1 MGFRMKHKF
10 SIILEFWFGQFICSI
25 RNSVL
30 NLSQIYSMLP
40 LYVLITNLQCADAIG
55 TYHKFKVCCRYMY
68 LSQIYSVLTLYVL
81 ITNLHCADAIC
92 SYYKFTVC
100 WRYMYFSQIYSAQ
113 PLYVLIT
120 NLQCADA
127 ICTYHKFTV
136 CWRYMFLLQIYSV
149 PCDREWSGWAPAG
162 EEESQISDAWDP
174 YLWLYKGDIGF
185 SRIKW

>member
-40 LYVLITNLQCADAIG
+40 LYVLITNLQCAATIW
-55 TYHKFKVCCRYMY
+55 TYHKFTVCWRDRY
-68 LSQIYSVLTLYVL
+68 LSQIYSVL
-81 ITNLHCADAIC
+81 
-92 SYYKFTVC
+92 
-100 WRYMYFSQIYSAQ
+100 

-149 PCDREWSGWAPAG
+149 LTLYVLLTNLQCAAAICTYHKFTVCLVTG
-162 EEESQISDAWDP
+162 SDLVEP
-174 YLWLYKGDIGF
+174 QQGRRNLKYPMLGIHICGF
-185 SRIKW
+185 TKVI

>member
-40 LYVLITNLQCADAIG
+40 LYVQYLSQINSVLPLYVLITNLQCAEAIG
-55 TYHKFKVCCRYMY
+55 TYHKFTVCCRYMY

-81 ITNLHCADAIC
+81 ITNLQCADAIC

-113 PLYVLIT
+113 PLYALIT
-120 NLQCADA
+120 NLQCALWQGVIWWSPSRGGGISNIRCLGSIFVA
-127 ICTYHKFTV
+127 LQRWYRLFTDK
-136 CWRYMFLLQIYSV
+136 M
-149 PCDREWSGWAPAG
+149 
-162 EEESQISDAWDP
+162 
-174 YLWLYKGDIGF
+174 
-185 SRIKW
+185 IKN